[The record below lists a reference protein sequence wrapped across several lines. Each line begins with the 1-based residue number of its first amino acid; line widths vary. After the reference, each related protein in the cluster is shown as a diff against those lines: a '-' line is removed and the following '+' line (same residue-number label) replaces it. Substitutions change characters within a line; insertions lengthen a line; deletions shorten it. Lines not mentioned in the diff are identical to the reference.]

1 MGVFAG
7 WTSKTILFCVAGTR
21 RTESEFD
28 VADREAIFMCESCVQ
43 FTHMDVIK
51 KEVGDVEG
59 IADTGLCVG
68 VEVAR
73 RGQHKVAEEHGEDSL
88 VYSLRPDVEF
98 DSYGRDELEE
108 KGIQI
113 SDNLD
118 DEIDAEKAVIGVRG
132 APPQVRDQI
141 DQSNTDL
148 AYDTTCP
155 YVLQQEQA
163 ADEILRDGR
172 HLIFLSDPDHH
183 GVERL
188 RGIAEE
194 EDQELYIVQ
203 QPEQV
208 DEIELGRHAPVGVV
222 VQTTF
227 WMKTYKSIVTR
238 LLEAFEDILIRNT
251 ACEDSMYRLPEME
264 TLVGK
269 VEGVVVVGWSQGMV
283 TRMQEVAS
291 AYETPVCNLDPVE
304 NDTPLREQ
312 LAAVPEWDADRVGV
326 IAANVT
332 PDTMV
337 ETVVEE
343 LESLEP
349 SRSSV
354 RE

>member
-1 MGVFAG
+1 
-7 WTSKTILFCVAGTR
+7 
-21 RTESEFD
+21 
-28 VADREAIFMCESCVQ
+28 
-43 FTHMDVIK
+43 MDVIK

-73 RGQHKVAEEHGEDSL
+73 RGQHKVADEHGDDSL

-98 DSYGRDELEE
+98 DSYGREDLEQ

-113 SDNLD
+113 SDDLD

-141 DQSNTDL
+141 DESDTDL
-148 AYDTTCP
+148 VYDTTCP
-155 YVLQQEQA
+155 YVVQQEQA
-163 ADEILRDGR
+163 ASDILRDGR

-203 QPEQV
+203 HPEQI
-208 DEIELGRHAPVGVV
+208 DKIELGRHAPVGVV

-227 WMKTYKSIVTR
+227 WMKTYKSIVNR
-238 LLEAFEDILIRNT
+238 LLGEFEDILIRNT
-251 ACEDSMYRLPEME
+251 ACEDSLYRLPELE
-264 TLVGK
+264 KLVDK
-269 VEGVVVVGWSQGMV
+269 VDGVVVVGWSQGMV
-283 TRMQEVAS
+283 HRMQEVAD
-291 AYETPVCNLDPVE
+291 AYETPICNVDPVE
-304 NDTPLREQ
+304 TPTPLGQQ
-312 LAAVPEWDADRVGV
+312 LAEVPRWDADRVGV

-332 PDTMV
+332 PDDMV
-337 ETVVEE
+337 EEVVSE

-349 SRSSV
+349 DESTV
-354 RE
+354 PQ

>member
-1 MGVFAG
+1 
-7 WTSKTILFCVAGTR
+7 
-21 RTESEFD
+21 
-28 VADREAIFMCESCVQ
+28 
-43 FTHMDVIK
+43 MDVIK

-73 RGQHKVAEEHGEDSL
+73 RGQHKVADEHGDDSL

-113 SDNLD
+113 TDDLN

-141 DQSNTDL
+141 EESDTDL
-148 AYDTTCP
+148 VYDTTCP
-155 YVLQQEQA
+155 YVVQQEQA
-163 ADEILRDGR
+163 ASEILRDGR

-194 EDQELYIVQ
+194 EDQELYLIQ

-208 DEIELGRHAPVGVV
+208 DDIDLGRHAPVGVV

-227 WMKTYKSIVTR
+227 WMKTYKSIVNR
-238 LLEAFEDILIRNT
+238 LLGEFEDILIRNT

-264 TLVGK
+264 KLVDK
-269 VEGVVVVGWSQGMV
+269 VDGVVVVGWSQGMV
-283 TRMQEVAS
+283 HRMQEVAD

-304 NDTPLREQ
+304 NDAPLQEQ
-312 LAAVPEWDADRVGV
+312 LADVPEWNADRVGV

-332 PDTMV
+332 PDDMV
-337 ETVVEE
+337 ENVVEE

-349 SRSSV
+349 SQQTV
-354 RE
+354 LE